1 MTMNNQ
7 SLVFCWTYSNNCQ
20 QVNAHWG
27 VYKVILLQRLTPL
40 IINEES
46 KSTLTAFSIIIP
58 QCLFCFVY
66 GWSPT
71 CSQLCN
77 CLLSQ
82 TRHKIKER
90 GKSRSWRTEKNRKFR
105 NNIFR
110 DSSYY
115 TIFRVR
121 TKYFFSKFKIDKYEF
136 ITKIGKIEK
145 VKKKKNSL
153 IFTSIFLNVILPN
166 HMVGGVTHW
175 WIYFLCVNQIF
186 DLRSKLLAV
195 DEL

>member
-1 MTMNNQ
+1 MHVQYVCIDCYKSAKIKKEIYKKQIKWKCWFYGPNHMTMSNQ
-7 SLVFCWTYSNNCQ
+7 SLLFCWTYSNNCQ

-27 VYKVILLQRLTPL
+27 VYKVIHLQRLTPL

-71 CSQLCN
+71 CSQLYN
-77 CLLSQ
+77 LFTLSD
-82 TRHKIKER
+82 RHKIKER

-115 TIFRVR
+115 IRYFALEQNIF
-121 TKYFFSKFKIDKYEF
+121 
-136 ITKIGKIEK
+136 
-145 VKKKKNSL
+145 
-153 IFTSIFLNVILPN
+153 FLNL
-166 HMVGGVTHW
+166 
-175 WIYFLCVNQIF
+175 
-186 DLRSKLLAV
+186 K
-195 DEL
+195 

>member
-1 MTMNNQ
+1 M
-7 SLVFCWTYSNNCQ
+7 
-20 QVNAHWG
+20 
-27 VYKVILLQRLTPL
+27 ILLQRLTPL

-77 CLLSQ
+77 LFTLSQ

-105 NNIFR
+105 NNIFC
-110 DSSYY
+110 DSSYD

-121 TKYFFSKFKIDKYEF
+121 TKYFFSNLKIDKYEF

-145 VKKKKNSL
+145 VKKKIKILWFSFQYFLNNIFPNHGGRGNSL
-153 IFTSIFLNVILPN
+153 VNLFSMCLQIWFSIWDLN
-166 HMVGGVTHW
+166 
-175 WIYFLCVNQIF
+175 F
-186 DLRSKLLAV
+186 
-195 DEL
+195 

>member
-1 MTMNNQ
+1 MVDLRPVR
-7 SLVFCWTYSNNCQ
+7 SC
-20 QVNAHWG
+20 
-27 VYKVILLQRLTPL
+27 VI
-40 IINEES
+40 
-46 KSTLTAFSIIIP
+46 
-58 QCLFCFVY
+58 
-66 GWSPT
+66 
-71 CSQLCN
+71 

-82 TRHKIKER
+82 TRHKINER

-105 NNIFR
+105 NNIFC

-145 VKKKKNSL
+145 VKKKKILWSSFLN
-153 IFTSIFLNVILPN
+153 SIFFNVILPN

-186 DLRSKLLAV
+186 YLRSKFLAV

>member
-1 MTMNNQ
+1 MCALIVTNQQKLKRKYTKKQIKWKCWFYGPHHMTMSNQ

-27 VYKVILLQRLTPL
+27 VYMVIRLQRLTPF

-90 GKSRSWRTEKNRKFR
+90 GKSRPWRTDKIENSGILYFV
-105 NNIFR
+105 IQA
-110 DSSYY
+110 
-115 TIFRVR
+115 TIRYFALEQN
-121 TKYFFSKFKIDKYEF
+121 TFFSKFKIDKYEF

-145 VKKKKNSL
+145 VKKKKFKILWFSL
-153 IFTSIFLNVILPN
+153 HIF
-166 HMVGGVTHW
+166 
-175 WIYFLCVNQIF
+175 
-186 DLRSKLLAV
+186 
-195 DEL
+195 

>member
-1 MTMNNQ
+1 MVLITWQWVNQ

-27 VYKVILLQRLTPL
+27 VYKVIRLQRLTPF

-90 GKSRSWRTEKNRKFR
+90 GKSRSWRTDKIENSGILYFVIQATIRYFALEQ
-105 NNIFR
+105 NIF
-110 DSSYY
+110 
-115 TIFRVR
+115 F
-121 TKYFFSKFKIDKYEF
+121 
-136 ITKIGKIEK
+136 
-145 VKKKKNSL
+145 
-153 IFTSIFLNVILPN
+153 
-166 HMVGGVTHW
+166 
-175 WIYFLCVNQIF
+175 
-186 DLRSKLLAV
+186 
-195 DEL
+195 

>member
-1 MTMNNQ
+1 MKNPNQ
-7 SLVFCWTYSNNCQ
+7 RQRRFRLLSLSVFSVSCMVDLRPVRSC
-20 QVNAHWG
+20 
-27 VYKVILLQRLTPL
+27 VI
-40 IINEES
+40 
-46 KSTLTAFSIIIP
+46 
-58 QCLFCFVY
+58 
-66 GWSPT
+66 
-71 CSQLCN
+71 

-145 VKKKKNSL
+145 
-153 IFTSIFLNVILPN
+153 
-166 HMVGGVTHW
+166 
-175 WIYFLCVNQIF
+175 
-186 DLRSKLLAV
+186 
-195 DEL
+195 